1 MPSCLKRPR
10 APDAAIPS
18 GLNILLVDDDARIV
32 TVLKD
37 YLTRCGHSVAT
48 AASCV
53 QALASPALGRV
64 QALICDLDLP
74 YGSGW
79 DLLPKLYAANGQVY
93 SVAITGSRLPDDEAR
108 SLAAGFQ
115 AHLLKPFALQ
125 KMGEL
130 LKTVGS
136 T

>member
-1 MPSCLKRPR
+1 MPRCLKRPR
-10 APDAAIPS
+10 APDAAIRS

-48 AASCV
+48 AASCA

-64 QALICDLDLP
+64 QALICDIDLP
-74 YGSGW
+74 DGSGW
-79 DLLPKLYAANGQVY
+79 DLLPKLHAANGPVY

-115 AHLLKPFALQ
+115 AHLLKPFAPQ
-125 KMGEL
+125 TMIEL
-130 LKTVGS
+130 LKTAGS
-136 T
+136 A

>member
-1 MPSCLKRPR
+1 LT
-10 APDAAIPS
+10 
-18 GLNILLVDDDARIV
+18 ILLVDDDARV
-32 TVLKD
+32 AGVLKD

-48 AASCV
+48 AATCA

-74 YGSGW
+74 DGSGW
-79 DLLPKLYAANGQVY
+79 DLLPKLHAANGSVY

-115 AHLLKPFALQ
+115 VHLLKPFAPQ
-125 KMGEL
+125 KVIEL